1 MLWLNIKEAA
11 SCRIC
16 AQSRRPGRT
25 RRGQGWAL
33 PFPLLT
39 LRGSLEARH
48 VLKRS
53 LQSSQP
59 QSLLQ
64 KEAGQVREE
73 PTELNSPRGRG
84 FYSLSSM
91 TADGHVE
98 ALVCPLRTSST
109 LSHFAC
115 STSLHHVPKQSAPL
129 CAPCPAPLR
138 DPRPNPQT
146 ASPLGS
152 PLSFPS
158 VPPHCTGGASRQLR
172 R

>member
-1 MLWLNIKEAA
+1 MLWLSIKEAA

-25 RRGQGWAL
+25 GRGQARAL

-39 LRGSLEARH
+39 LRGSLEARRI
-48 VLKRS
+48 LKRS

-64 KEAGQVREE
+64 KEAGQAREE
-73 PTELNSPRGRG
+73 HTELNSPRGGG
-84 FYSLSSM
+84 FYSLSAM

-98 ALVCPLRTSST
+98 APVRPLRARPTVPHS
-109 LSHFAC
+109 AC
-115 STSLHHVPKQSAPL
+115 STNLHHVPKQSVPL
-129 CAPCPAPLR
+129 CAPRPAPLR
-138 DPRPNPQT
+138 DPHPTPQT

-152 PLSFPS
+152 PLSVPS
-158 VPPHCTGGASRQLR
+158 VPPH
-172 R
+172 